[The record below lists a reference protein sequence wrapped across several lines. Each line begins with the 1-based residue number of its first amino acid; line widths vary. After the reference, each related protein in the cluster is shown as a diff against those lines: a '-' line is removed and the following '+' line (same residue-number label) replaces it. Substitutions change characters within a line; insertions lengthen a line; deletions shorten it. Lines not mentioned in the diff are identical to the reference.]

1 MQDNEFT
8 ADWKRA
14 REIFEAALDLPAS
27 EREAYA
33 REQCGSEG
41 TLFAEVQ
48 QLLDADLTV
57 DGFLESGDSLVA
69 LPAGTPGLQIG
80 TRVGPFELVRVIASG
95 GMGTVYEAEQEN
107 PRRPVALKTLRA
119 GYWGADQVRRFQ
131 TEALILGVL
140 QHPGIAQVY
149 GAGTSEIGGIA
160 VPYFAM
166 ELVPNARTLVDYA
179 EEHDLDLRARLK
191 LFQGVCEAVHYG
203 HTKGVIHRDLKPG
216 NVLVDGEGRVKVID
230 FGLARVVDREASSLS
245 LTMVETQDGHVLG
258 TLAYMSPEHLSGQSF
273 AVDVRS
279 DVYSLGC
286 MLHELLVGSTPVDV
300 SGLTI
305 PAAIARVE
313 RGDVQV
319 SKKLPRDLRC
329 VVLRALEHGP
339 KQRYASA
346 SEFGADLGRFLR
358 HESVAAGAFSKTTA
372 VLRFLRRNR
381 TPLAFGLGTIA
392 ALVIGLVRSEYA
404 LARESAALS
413 RMSDALTSESEALAQ
428 ERAARER
435 AESERQMMEKVGFVL
450 GFFSESMNPLTGG
463 RDARVID
470 VIEKSVVTKL
480 PHTRDPRV
488 RTYLETWIGQ
498 SYIHLREFEPAG
510 KYLAAAWAGAQEH
523 FEEESAYR
531 LQAAAAYADLL
542 ERTGRVQESAD
553 LSRRALPIAERVFGE
568 FHHRA
573 AYLRFNLAVC
583 LRNLGQAAEAEVL
596 MRKDLAHYEGEKP
609 GTQVGMRKT
618 IAGLIA
624 AQGKL
629 DEAVR
634 WYTEAIDFAE
644 REFGVDSV
652 MRATAQMGLSRV
664 RLAQGESIAAEELLS
679 LARPVLEA
687 GGESPQN
694 RYSLASLWTRCLL
707 DQGRA
712 QEAGLSM
719 VELEESISSYPHEPG
734 DIEVQTAALRAEL
747 ARQMGEAGAQALAEQ
762 ALVLAGELT
771 PGEPAH
777 RVAAELVLARLELDR
792 KAFEGALGRM
802 RVLEDDL
809 ASGGQFLAGGKRPIW
824 EVQALALEGLGRGAE
839 LAEVRTRLGR

>member
-1 MQDNEFT
+1 MQDNELT

-14 REIFEAALDLPAS
+14 REIFEAALDLPPS
-27 EREAYA
+27 EREAFA
-33 REQCGSEG
+33 RDRCGSED
-41 TLFAEVQ
+41 TLFAVVL
-48 QLLDADLTV
+48 QLLDADRTV
-57 DGFLESGDSLVA
+57 DGFLEGGGSLVA
-69 LPAGTPGLQIG
+69 LPAGTPGLQVG
-80 TRVGPFELVRVIASG
+80 AQVGPFELVRVIASG
-95 GMGTVYEAEQEN
+95 GMGTVYEAQQEN

-119 GYWGADQVRRFQ
+119 GYWGGDQVRRFQ
-131 TEALILGVL
+131 AEARILGVL
-140 QHPGIAQVY
+140 QHPGIAQVFE
-149 GAGTSEIGGIA
+149 AGTSDIDGMA

-166 ELVPNARTLVDYA
+166 ELVPNARTLVEYA

-230 FGLARVVDREASSLS
+230 FGLARVIDHDASSLS

-286 MLHELLVGSTPVDV
+286 MLHELLAGSTPVDV

-313 RGDVQV
+313 RGDLQV
-319 SKKLPRDLRC
+319 SKALPRDLRC

-372 VLRFLRRNR
+372 LLRFFRRNR

-392 ALVIGLVRSEYA
+392 ALVIGLVRSEFA
-404 LARESAALS
+404 LARESAALQ
-413 RMSDALTSESEALAQ
+413 RMSDALDAESVALAQ

-450 GFFSESMNPLTGG
+450 GFFIDAMNPLTGG
-463 RDARVID
+463 RDARIID
-470 VIEKSVVTKL
+470 VIEKDVVTKL
-480 PHTRDPRV
+480 PYTRDPRV
-488 RTYLETWIGQ
+488 RTYLETWIGEG
-498 SYIHLREFEPAG
+498 YLHLREFEPAAE
-510 KYLAAAWAGAQEH
+510 YLEAAWAGAQKH

-568 FHHRA
+568 FHNRA
-573 AYLRFNLAVC
+573 AYLRFNLAIC
-583 LRNLGQAAEAEVL
+583 LRNLGQPGEAEAL
-596 MRKDLAHYEGEKP
+596 MRKDLAHYEGDKP
-609 GTQVGMRKT
+609 GTQVAMRKT

-624 AQGKL
+624 AQGRL
-629 DEAVR
+629 DEAAR
-634 WYTEAIDFAE
+634 WYAEAIGFAE
-644 REFGVDSV
+644 REFGADSV
-652 MRATAQMGLSRV
+652 MRATARMGLSGV
-664 RLAQGESIAAEELLS
+664 RLAQGDVEAAEELLS

-694 RYSLASLWTRCLL
+694 RYSLECLWTRCLL
-707 DQGRA
+707 GQGRA
-712 QEAGLSM
+712 QEAELALG
-719 VELEESISSYPHEPG
+719 ELEKALDSYPHEPG
-734 DIEVQTAALRAEL
+734 DMEVQVAALRAEL
-747 ARQMGEAGAQALAEQ
+747 ARQLEDPDAPAIAQQALQ
-762 ALVLAGELT
+762 LAGELT

-777 RVAAELVLARLELDR
+777 RVAAELVLARLEIER
-792 KAFEGALGRM
+792 QAFEGALGRM
-802 RVLEDDL
+802 RSLERDL
-809 ASGGQFLAGGKRPIW
+809 EGGGQFLGEGERPIL

-839 LAEVRTRLGR
+839 LAEVRARLGR